1 MKVLVQSPIPGFG
14 RGTQEEEPM
23 SLSGVKGSVC
33 TGQVSGAQGVFAVT
47 SGELLVDP
55 AQGQGWRWLPVFSGS
70 SSSQAQQS

>member
-1 MKVLVQSPIPGFG
+1 
-14 RGTQEEEPM
+14 M